1 MDLNEIRRTSIVAL
15 FSDDILFERIV
26 LKGGNAMS
34 LVYQLGSRASLD
46 LDFSIDGDFSD
57 VEDARDRIFKTL
69 RGRFSTA
76 GYRLF
81 DERFDPKPMVVNKK
95 KGDRWGGYIVEF
107 KLIEQELHEKLGGD
121 IESVRRQALVTG
133 PLQKKIF
140 RIELSK
146 YEFCRE
152 KAEVDLDDY
161 TIRVYTPEMLA
172 IEKLRALCQQL
183 PEYSSRTHKTARAR
197 DFYDIYVL
205 VTEAGVQINEA
216 IGPLLSE
223 VFAAKDVPVALL
235 RELRSSKEFHKMDW
249 PAVQDSVSTKVEDFD
264 TYFKFVIDQVESLKS
279 LWEE

>member
-69 RGRFSTA
+69 RERFSTA

-107 KLIEQELHEKLGGD
+107 KLIE
-121 IESVRRQALVTG
+121 
-133 PLQKKIF
+133 
-140 RIELSK
+140 
-146 YEFCRE
+146 
-152 KAEVDLDDY
+152 
-161 TIRVYTPEMLA
+161 
-172 IEKLRALCQQL
+172 
-183 PEYSSRTHKTARAR
+183 
-197 DFYDIYVL
+197 
-205 VTEAGVQINEA
+205 
-216 IGPLLSE
+216 
-223 VFAAKDVPVALL
+223 
-235 RELRSSKEFHKMDW
+235 
-249 PAVQDSVSTKVEDFD
+249 
-264 TYFKFVIDQVESLKS
+264 
-279 LWEE
+279 